1 MQKVKQQ
8 VLESLDALARTPGA
22 AKHFSSDAASLRRG
36 VEGFESVRGT
46 PGLGELESIILRIGR
61 PVLFVQNN
69 TFDTSGLSTA
79 EPLIADWRDRLETA
93 RPTLEANIPSIGR
106 VNVRNHPTF
115 DRVGTCWLVADDI
128 VVTNRH
134 VAEVFATG
142 TPGGGFTFR
151 RNFRNRPMSASVDFR
166 MEFGVDAI
174 NEFPL
179 AEVLHIEPDP
189 GPDMA
194 FFRLSRQ
201 GASPGPRRAT
211 RCGSRPGPGER
222 SSGGGHRL
230 PGLRQPHPRARYPA
244 QRLRGD
250 LRHQASGP
258 GRDHADRRR
267 RRGARRVH
275 AGRELGS
282 VVMDLE
288 TGEAVGLHFAGSFL
302 QANFAVPGSTVAA
315 PGAVPDLSRQAAGR
329 SPAAGLPAGAGGDA
343 GPADPRA

>member
-1 MQKVKQQ
+1 MALEAVGDTREFTLQDRVDHILKDEKVKQQ

-22 AKHFSSDAASLRRG
+22 AKRFSSDAASLRRG
-36 VEGFESVRGT
+36 VEGFESVRVT

-61 PVLFVQNN
+61 PVLFVQKN

-79 EPLIADWRDRLETA
+79 EPLIADWRDALETA

-115 DRVGTCWLVADDI
+115 DWVGTCWLVADDI

-194 FFRLSRQ
+194 SFRLSRQ
-201 GASPGPRRAT
+201 GASSGATTGNPVRLSAQAPANDRRVAVI
-211 RCGSRPGPGER
+211 GYPAFDSRIPEPDTLRKIFGETFDIKRLAPGEIMR
-222 SSGGGHRL
+222 TDAAAVEHDASTLGGN
-230 PGLRQPHPRARYPA
+230 
-244 QRLRGD
+244 
-250 LRHQASGP
+250 S
-258 GRDHADRRR
+258 
-267 RRGARRVH
+267 
-275 AGRELGS
+275 GS
-282 VVMDLE
+282 VVMDLA
-288 TGEAVGLHFAGSFL
+288 TGEAVGLQFAGSFL
-302 QANFAVPGSTVAA
+302 QTNFAVPSSTVAA
-315 PGAVPDLSRQAAGR
+315 RLAQL
-329 SPAAGLPAGAGGDA
+329 LP
-343 GPADPRA
+343 